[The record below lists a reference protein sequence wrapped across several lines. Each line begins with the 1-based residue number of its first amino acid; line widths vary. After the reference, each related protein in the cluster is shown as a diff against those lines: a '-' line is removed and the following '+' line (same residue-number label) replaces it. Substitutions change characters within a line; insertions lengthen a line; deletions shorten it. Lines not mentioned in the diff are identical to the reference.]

1 MWDIF
6 LFTGLLLISSSL
18 LGLLP
23 FMAVLWF
30 ISRSKDETFS
40 HLLGSQKFT
49 VYLVWMVVGAFM
61 THLFGGDIFPTYFK
75 MIDDY
80 LITIS
85 NSSWTNKTCL
95 KYNQPLGTGDWNLKN
110 FFYTM
115 DYHGIFHHCLIA
127 VMWGWR
133 EFVKSMRLNTIE
145 QELEVIRIWTEKKD
159 QQFLEIQNQVNVLLQ
174 KVDKKQ
180 NDNIN
185 ASGNDSR
192 ILRSSGEK
200 LNNEFSDE
208 ISEEKL
214 KADYERNHS

>member
-6 LFTGLLLISSSL
+6 LFTGLLLISSSM

-95 KYNQPLGTGDWNLKN
+95 KYNQPLGTGDWNLKI
-110 FFYTM
+110 FSTRRITM
-115 DYHGIFHHCLIA
+115 EYFIIALIA

-145 QELEVIRIWTEKKD
+145 QELEGIRIWTEKKD
-159 QQFLEIQNQVNVLLQ
+159 QQFLEIQNQLNVLVQ

-180 NDNIN
+180 NDDIN
-185 ASGNDSR
+185 VSGDDSR

>member
-1 MWDIF
+1 MEY
-6 LFTGLLLISSSL
+6 
-18 LGLLP
+18 
-23 FMAVLWF
+23 F
-30 ISRSKDETFS
+30 II
-40 HLLGSQKFT
+40 
-49 VYLVWMVVGAFM
+49 A
-61 THLFGGDIFPTYFK
+61 
-75 MIDDY
+75 
-80 LITIS
+80 
-85 NSSWTNKTCL
+85 
-95 KYNQPLGTGDWNLKN
+95 
-110 FFYTM
+110 
-115 DYHGIFHHCLIA
+115 LIA

-145 QELEVIRIWTEKKD
+145 QELEGIRVWTEKKD

-180 NDNIN
+180 NDDIN

-192 ILRSSGEK
+192 IFRSSGEK